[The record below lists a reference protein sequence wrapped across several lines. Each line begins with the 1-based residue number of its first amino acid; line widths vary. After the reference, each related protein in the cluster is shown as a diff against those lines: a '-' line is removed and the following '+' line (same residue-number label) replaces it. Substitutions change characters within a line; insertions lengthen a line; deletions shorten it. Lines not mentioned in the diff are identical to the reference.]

1 MTLDPAPHIAAL
13 KESRA
18 RLDVDTAD
26 LCCLVLLRAL
36 EQEASDIEEDFIVE
50 RLATVHEWFGESESH
65 RLRAANGLQRF
76 LNQRLLT
83 RVNAPGL
90 ARKGVYALS
99 PLGRAIV
106 EFFVT
111 DDRLTRESL
120 LVLTGTLHASLLVVR
135 DRAVKAVTPEDWAAV
150 TSPLAV
156 AATDLLDGIHRR
168 ARGLDADQDRQRAGV
183 AKMLEE
189 DWFSAL
195 DRAESML
202 MASTTTL
209 AELSRVLLDEQAALE
224 GILDDIEARAHAA
237 GEHVAEAAARNVAA
251 RVVALS
257 EWGRRRHET
266 WSQYL
271 QLMLGTL
278 RSIIRLDP
286 DRAMSQRLR
295 DGIRAGTLP
304 GYLTLPVV
312 TRTAALRDQKVAP
325 ERPAATRPHEPEREP
340 DRVAPVVEVSVEER
354 VDAALA
360 AGATTLVDVLRVVLP
375 ALPEPDRYRAVGR
388 VAQHLARSRQVD
400 RALEPDWTAVF
411 DGLSVTDWHL
421 LGARR

>member
-1 MTLDPAPHIAAL
+1 MLDPNPHIAAL

-26 LCCLVLLRAL
+26 LCCLVMLRAL

-90 ARKGVYALS
+90 ARKGLYALS

-135 DRAVKAVTPEDWAAV
+135 DRAIKADTPEAWAGV
-150 TSPLAV
+150 TAPLSI

-183 AKMLEE
+183 ARMLEE

-195 DRAESML
+195 DRAEAML
-202 MASTTTL
+202 VESTQTL

-224 GILDDIEARAHAA
+224 GILDEIEARAHAA
-237 GEHVAEAAARNVAA
+237 GEHAAEAAARNVAG
-251 RVVALS
+251 RVAALTD
-257 EWGRRRHET
+257 WGRRRHET

-278 RSIIRLDP
+278 RAIIRLDP

-312 TRTAALRDQKVAP
+312 TRTAVLRDQKVAP
-325 ERPAATRPHEPEREP
+325 ERPEATRPRESEREP
-340 DRVAPVVEVSVEER
+340 ERVAPVVEVTVEQH
-354 VDAALA
+354 VDDALG
-360 AGATTLVDVLRVVLP
+360 AGATTLTEVLRIVLP
-375 ALPEPDRYRAVGR
+375 KTPDPDRYRAVGR
-388 VAQHLARSRQVD
+388 VAQHLARSCRID
-400 RALEPDWTAVF
+400 RSLEPDWTAVL
-411 DGLSVTDWHL
+411 DGLSVTDWN